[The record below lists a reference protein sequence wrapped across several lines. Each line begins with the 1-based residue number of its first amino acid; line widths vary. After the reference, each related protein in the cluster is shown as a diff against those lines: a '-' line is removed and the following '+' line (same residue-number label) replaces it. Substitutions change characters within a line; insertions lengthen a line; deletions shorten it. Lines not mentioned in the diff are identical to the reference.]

1 MKEFGLGLK
10 LESKG
15 REESNASNASNR
27 IISVAEACE
36 LLGISRSTLYK
47 LIRIGEIPAFK
58 LSQGGRWRF
67 EQRDLE
73 VWLEDRKSA
82 EAPPI
87 RELR

>member
-1 MKEFGLGLK
+1 MKGFGLGLR

-15 REESNASNASNR
+15 GGVPPADNASSK
-27 IISVAEACE
+27 IISVAQACE
-36 LLGISRSTLYK
+36 MLGISRSTLYK
-47 LIRIGEIPAFK
+47 LIRIGEVPAFK

-87 RELR
+87 RELE

>member
-1 MKEFGLGLK
+1 MKGFGLGLK
-10 LESKG
+10 LANKGGEVPSADHASSK
-15 REESNASNASNR
+15 

-36 LLGISRSTLYK
+36 MLGISRSTLYK

-67 EQRDLE
+67 ERRDLE
-73 VWLEDRKSA
+73 VWLDDRKSA

-87 RELR
+87 RGLE

>member
-1 MKEFGLGLK
+1 MKEFDLGMK
-10 LESKG
+10 LNGERG
-15 REESNASNASNR
+15 RGATKPEAQSR
-27 IISVAEACE
+27 VISVPQACQ

-47 LIRIGEIPAFK
+47 LIQIGEIPAFK

-73 VWLEDRKSA
+73 EWLEDRKSA

-87 RELR
+87 KELG